1 MAHHVEAR
9 YVEDEQLFLPPL
21 RTLGFNPQL
30 KVNDSLLAQS
40 YIEAYDIS
48 YPEALRRIADEVEE
62 LKQIMAEQGTYEM
75 NDIGRIYL
83 NDDGHYEFEP
93 CEAGI
98 LTPQLYGL
106 SSFEMEPFK
115 KRVLVQKE
123 EQQPTAQVV
132 AMDQPKADTEDT
144 DAEDL
149 QEEAE
154 EQAEKTISIKVS
166 TLRNIAAACVAVI
179 AILLFPHQVNVSEN
193 NAGGKI
199 NTEVIR
205 QMMPKNITTPDKKEA
220 VAKVQAEAKP
230 SQQQPA
236 AVKAKEQPAAPVQT
250 EQKPEKVFTIVL
262 ASQVSM
268 KNATNFVDKLHADG
282 HASARIVKTGKT
294 TRVVYGTYATE
305 EKAYEALRPLRNS
318 NRDFADGWVMKM
330 KNQAES

>member
-132 AMDQPKADTEDT
+132 AMDQPKADTTDT
-144 DAEDL
+144 DAEDV

-166 TLRNIAAACVAVI
+166 TLRNIAAACIAVI

-230 SQQQPA
+230 SQQ
-236 AVKAKEQPAAPVQT
+236 QPAAPVQT

-330 KNQAES
+330 KNQNES

>member
-62 LKQIMAEQGTYEM
+62 LKQIMAEQG
-75 NDIGRIYL
+75 N
-83 NDDGHYEFEP
+83 YEFEP

-132 AMDQPKADTEDT
+132 AMDQPKADATDT
-144 DAEDL
+144 DAEDV

-236 AVKAKEQPAAPVQT
+236 AVEAKEQPAAPVQT

-294 TRVVYGTYATE
+294 TRVVYGTYASE

>member
-9 YVEDEQLFLPPL
+9 YDEDEQLFLPPL

-83 NDDGHYEFEP
+83 NDEGHYEFKP

-115 KRVLVQKE
+115 KRVTVQKE
-123 EQQPTAQVV
+123 EQQPTAQIVV
-132 AMDQPKADTEDT
+132 MDQPKPGTTDTVADDEQ
-144 DAEDL
+144 DAP
-149 QEEAE
+149 E
-154 EQAEKTISIKVS
+154 EQVEKTISIKVS

-230 SQQQPA
+230 TQQQPA
-236 AVKAKEQPAAPVQT
+236 TAEAKEQPAPVQT
-250 EQKPEKVFTIVL
+250 EHKPEKVFTIVL

-282 HASARIVKTGKT
+282 HVSARIVKTGKT
-294 TRVVYGTYATE
+294 TRVVYGSYATE